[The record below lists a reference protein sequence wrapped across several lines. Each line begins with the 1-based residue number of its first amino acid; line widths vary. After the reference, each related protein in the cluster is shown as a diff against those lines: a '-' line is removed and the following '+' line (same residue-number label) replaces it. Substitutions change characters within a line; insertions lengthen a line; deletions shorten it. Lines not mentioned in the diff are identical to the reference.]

1 MIKEAHKWISAPIWT
16 SDLRVYN
23 VQQMLDSSQPI
34 LIPSKELGQASSEV
48 QQREQHEQFLLSV
61 AIRTVAR
68 PFGKAVLNFHTR
80 HAFKDDESF
89 METNLKQKN
98 ENIKKNNFI
107 NSSIS
112 QMGARPICLNGR
124 VHPGWHQVDFPLNDT
139 NPVIIF
145 MGQSINMGEGR
156 VGVLKH
162 GPHN

>member
-1 MIKEAHKWISAPIWT
+1 
-16 SDLRVYN
+16 
-23 VQQMLDSSQPI
+23 
-34 LIPSKELGQASSEV
+34 V